1 VKVKDVLAVQDC
13 SAVVA
18 GGTLAPPQPHGKP
31 VHELPLGDGI
41 HLTLVAANM
50 ASASDFPTISNDRDG
65 RRAICRP
72 SAFAEPNAALT
83 NFP

>member
-1 VKVKDVLAVQDC
+1 MLCSILEQDC
-13 SAVVA
+13 SPVVA

-50 ASASDFPTISNDRDG
+50 ADASGSLRFPTTVMDH
-65 RRAICRP
+65 RAVCRP
-72 SAFAEPNAALT
+72 VAFAEPDAALT
-83 NFP
+83 NLP

>member
-18 GGTLAPPQPHGKP
+18 GGTLGPPQPHGKP

-50 ASASDFPTISNDRDG
+50 ADASDFPAIFNERDG
-65 RRAICRP
+65 RSRQLSTCR
-72 SAFAEPNAALT
+72 FC
-83 NFP
+83 